1 MIKKKLSKQAS
12 TLIISLV
19 ISAFLFSVGIISKDV
34 GVIGNVIILST
45 LIIVA
50 PQLFFSYLKY
60 REIKEMEEKFPHFVR
75 NLIES
80 INSGMPLHEAIKAAS
95 KVSYGK
101 LSKEIKKMANQ
112 ISWGMPVIEVLD
124 DFAERV
130 KKSRRLFSAIK
141 IIKESYLSGGNVVST
156 LESVADN
163 ITILRD
169 VEKERKSILD
179 QYVLVMYAVSLIF
192 IAIVIA
198 LNRLLIPVFKTTAL
212 AEGSLGLTNPCL
224 QCQGMECSI
233 CALYQFTSQN
243 IFSIDPESVAAHY
256 SALFFFMSIV
266 QSIFAGLIAGQVSEN
281 SIVAGFKHSL
291 ILACISLGAFSILAR
306 IGMLV
311 I

>member
-1 MIKKKLSKQAS
+1 MDKRLSEQKRI
-12 TLIISLV
+12 LIISLA
-19 ISAFLFSVGIISKDV
+19 ISAFLLIIGIFSKDI
-34 GVIGNVIILST
+34 GVIGNAIILST
-45 LIIVA
+45 FIIVA

-60 REIKEMEEKFPHFVR
+60 REIKEMEEKFPSFVR

-80 INSGMPLHEAIKAAS
+80 INSGMPLPEAIKATS
-95 KVSYGK
+95 RISYGK

-112 ISWGMPVIEVLD
+112 LSWGMLVTEVLD

-130 KKSRRLFSAIK
+130 KRSKRLFSAIK
-141 IIKESYLSGGNVVST
+141 IIKESYLTGGNMVST

-169 VEKERKSILD
+169 VEKERKSMLD
-179 QYVLVMYAVSLIF
+179 QYVLVMYAINLIF

-224 QCQGMECSI
+224 QCQAIECNI
-233 CALYQFTSQN
+233 CTLYQFTSQN
-243 IFSIDPESVAAHY
+243 IFSLNPETVGAHY
-256 SALFFFMSIV
+256 VSLFFFMSIM

-306 IGMLV
+306 IGMLAV
-311 I
+311 